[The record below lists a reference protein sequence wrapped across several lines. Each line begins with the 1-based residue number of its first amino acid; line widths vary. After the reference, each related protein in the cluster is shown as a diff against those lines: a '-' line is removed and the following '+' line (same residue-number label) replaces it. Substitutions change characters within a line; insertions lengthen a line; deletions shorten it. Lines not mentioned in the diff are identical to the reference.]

1 MNKRSWMGVGGFL
14 VSIVLVGGY
23 LLMPG
28 ANSAALVAEQRAGVV
43 EGTEVDLA
51 FKTGGSIAEILV
63 KEGDTVKAGQPIAIL
78 NNEELL
84 AKKEQALAAYQ
95 LAQAKWEQAKRGV
108 GVTDDSSKAQIEQAQ
123 AAVQAAK
130 AQYEAN
136 VNGARPEE
144 IAQLKAKLNAAK
156 TAKEVAQLQL
166 TRTNKLFA
174 EGAVPKTKVEEAQM
188 QFDKA
193 LAEFSS
199 AEEQLRMAQSGSRKE
214 SIDAAK
220 AQWEQAKAAYQQ
232 AVAGQGQVGIRE
244 LDVQQ
249 AAAGVQQAKGALEE
263 IEAYLNNTKLT
274 APVDGVI
281 KSVAVQKG
289 ELVSQGFTVA
299 TIQAQEDNFVKF
311 YLEEDKIGAI
321 KVGDKANMYIPALD
335 KEVQGTVSLVAP
347 AADFAVKKATQ
358 ELGDRDLRA
367 FQVKI
372 SLDDKEIRPG
382 YTVEWNLEGA
392 GSRE

>member
-1 MNKRSWMGVGGFL
+1 MNKRSWVGIGGFL
-14 VSIVLVGGY
+14 ISIALVGGY

-28 ANSAALVAEQRAGVV
+28 TNSAALVAEQRAGVV

-63 KEGDTVKAGQPIAIL
+63 KEGDTVKAGQLIATL

-95 LAQAKWEQAKRGV
+95 LAQAKWEQAKKGV

-136 VNGARPEE
+136 INGARPEE
-144 IAQLKAKLNAAK
+144 ITQLKAKLTAAK

-166 TRTNKLFA
+166 TRTNQLFA

-193 LAEFSS
+193 AAEYSA

-214 SIDAAK
+214 AVDAAK
-220 AQWEQAKAAYQQ
+220 AQWQQAEAAYQQ
-232 AVAGQGQVGIRE
+232 AVAGKGQVGLRE

-289 ELVSQGFTVA
+289 ELVAQGFTVA

-311 YLEEDKIGAI
+311 YLEEDKIGAV
-321 KVGDKANMYIPALD
+321 KTGDKATLYVPALKKD
-335 KEVQGTVSLVAP
+335 VEGTVSLVAP

-372 SLDDKEIRPG
+372 SLNDKDIRPG